1 MNNRLPLTIA
11 LLGLAL
17 AACTVDDS
25 ETHETQTAAGASG
38 GSAGAAAGTGGT
50 GGAGASGAA
59 GSGGAAKEHHDCGWV
74 APGATF
80 HPVPEAM
87 VGLCIPPNVVMLPSV
102 QNWTVM
108 SVPNEKGIR
117 AVFAFTVQPANPSP
131 EAVLQIKGKLIG
143 VAGTK
148 IGWDALPVGI
158 SAATAECYFLDN
170 GGLCEAFSVQF
181 STLPFTLAYAYQPGG
196 GDIPYAMSR
205 SVERL

>member
-1 MNNRLPLTIA
+1 MKNNRLPLTMV
-11 LLGLAL
+11 LLCLSLPACAGDDGEVQD
-17 AACTVDDS
+17 AAI
-25 ETHETQTAAGASG
+25 ASG
-38 GSAGAAAGTGGT
+38 GSAGSSAAGQGGL
-50 GGAGASGAA
+50 GGAGGAGAA

-80 HPVPEAM
+80 YPVPEAT

-131 EAVLQIKGKLIG
+131 EAVLQIKGKLIN

-148 IGWDALPVGI
+148 IGWDSLPAGI
-158 SAATAECYFLDN
+158 FAATGECYFLDN

-181 STLPFTLAYAYQPGG
+181 STLPFTLAYAYGPGG